1 MRLLKEDIWRYIT
14 PFRLP
19 IYTYESFLTAV
30 SHYPA
35 FCGERGT
42 YGQAAFLSDD
52 QICLK
57 ELATLFAHM
66 AQETGWHVAGAAV
79 PKGYA
84 GEGQIVLEEW
94 RQALTQ
100 TEEWMCEH
108 GVLADKCLHYNDD

>member
-1 MRLLKEDIWRYIT
+1 MRVFTMTMFEKLT

-42 YGQAAFLSDD
+42 YGQAASLSDD

-94 RQALTQ
+94 R
-100 TEEWMCEH
+100 
-108 GVLADKCLHYNDD
+108 